1 MLTKS
6 PTHILLAVK
15 PVLSDYTKTAS
26 QSRNINNST
35 RTISPQG
42 QGNDAVSPAPISGQS
57 I

>member
-1 MLTKS
+1 MKS
-6 PTHILLAVK
+6 PTHILVAVR
-15 PVLSDYTKTAS
+15 PVLSDYNNIRNS